1 MNIKIIYMFFV
12 GLFLVA
18 SVCWSSELETFTN
31 VTLVEGAYHDGDSF
45 RVNISNRLMTVR
57 LYFVDCPET
66 SVSHNTDARRVRAQK
81 RYFGLESP
89 RETILYGRLATKFTA
104 EQLKKPFTLHTSF
117 AAAMGR
123 SSGGRIYGFIETAE
137 GNDLGQLLVAN
148 GYARAYGMSRSDW
161 RGRDHKEVAA
171 MLNDTESIAMLGR
184 KGVWRSADADKLVE
198 MRAQERSE
206 SLELSLICDI
216 LNAPVENLDINA
228 ASLVELETL
237 PGIGPVTAKRIIAGR
252 PYNSIE
258 ELIELPGITESKF
271 KKLRQ
276 YLAEI

>member
-1 MNIKIIYMFFV
+1 MKNIYK
-12 GLFLVA
+12 LFACLVLC
-18 SVCWSSELETFTN
+18 SVVCHAGELEKFSN

-81 RYFGLESP
+81 RYFGLSSP
-89 RETILYGRLATKFTA
+89 RETILYGRLASKFTA
-104 EQLKKPFTLHTSF
+104 EQLKKPFTLYTSF

-123 SSGGRIYGFIETAE
+123 SSGGRIYGFIVTAE
-137 GNDLGQLLVAN
+137 GHDLGQLLVAN

-171 MLNDTESIAMLGR
+171 ILRDTESIAMLGH
-184 KGVWRSADADKLVE
+184 KGVWQSADADKLVE
-198 MRAQERSE
+198 MRAQERSD
-206 SLELSLICDI
+206 SLELSMICDVI
-216 LNAPVENLDINA
+216 NAPVENLDINS
-228 ASLVELETL
+228 ASLFELETL
-237 PGIGPVTAKRIIAGR
+237 PGIGPVTSKRIISGR
-252 PYNSIE
+252 PYRSIE
-258 ELIELPGITESKF
+258 ELIELPRITKD
-271 KKLRQ
+271 KLNKLRE